1 MLHESPR
8 ETPGARAGTPL
19 DGRTLV
25 GAGRSGTQLAH
36 PVRAEPAQ
44 KPRMTPQIY
53 LLHFTQPYRHAQ
65 HYLGF
70 TEDLDRRLQ
79 QHRSGRGSPLVA
91 AAINA
96 GTHFE
101 LAATWTGDRREE
113 RRLHRYKNSGA
124 RLCPICRAER
134 QRRVS
139 SVPAY
144 SADKLVLEVLAERGE
159 ALTLSAITALLRRR
173 GHLRVASL
181 HSAPRAAR
189 HPGPCPQR
197 LPARRDRMDRAT
209 APDHRE
215 RPSRR
220 PVTLV

>member
-1 MLHESPR
+1 
-8 ETPGARAGTPL
+8 
-19 DGRTLV
+19 
-25 GAGRSGTQLAH
+25 
-36 PVRAEPAQ
+36 
-44 KPRMTPQIY
+44 MTPQIY

-96 GTHFE
+96 GIDFE

-144 SADKLVLEVLAERGE
+144 PADKLVLEVLAERGE

-181 HSAPRAAR
+181 HS
-189 HPGPCPQR
+189 R
-197 LPARRDRMDRAT
+197 LELLAIQGHVRKGFRLGEIAWT
-209 APDHRE
+209 AQPIPDHRE
-215 RPSRR
+215 RPARR